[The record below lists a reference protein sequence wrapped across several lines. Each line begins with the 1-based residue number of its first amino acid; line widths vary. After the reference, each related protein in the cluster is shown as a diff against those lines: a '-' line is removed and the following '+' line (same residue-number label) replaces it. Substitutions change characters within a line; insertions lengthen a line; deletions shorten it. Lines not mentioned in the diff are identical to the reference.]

1 MALTAE
7 QTTAQNFKDFYDRIR
22 PLLNA
27 QHYHVDRSG
36 QELKC
41 GDYNIQGNPTIP
53 VGLSQ
58 NTHLTLTARGGQHPA
73 NFTIENGNII
83 IPEGMT
89 VNIASNMV
97 VNNNGSESE
106 TNSLFMIYD
115 YKNSA
120 NIGYASAVYHGNGVA
135 RTGSYIYNYTAPS
148 GGAEIGLKCTYNAVA
163 ARTIGGESGLT
174 ITEVGRIVDP
184 VQYVSSGDN
193 LEETPVGNIISYMGN
208 NVPKHYLACDGHEYP
223 IGSYPELEAHFI
235 AEFGSVN
242 YFGGDGTSNWAVPD
256 LRGEFLR
263 GTGTNSHTNQGAGE
277 NVGIH
282 QDGTAT
288 PSVSAGYDGLY
299 INNIPASGT
308 NGSDNIDS
316 GYKKNVSN
324 RSASVNIAGT
334 WSTTANNM
342 VTSRPTNTSVQY
354 CIKYETTYHVIVPS
368 HAYKCEATYGLTYN
382 SGGKCYDSYSMTCT
396 AGDASMIDGNYFVAP
411 IDGWYSVSFKSSQV
425 AYTNTSVQ
433 YILINNN
440 AFADGTGSGTN
451 HTHFGI
457 NMTDTIYLS
466 KGDKV
471 NYRVYTNANT
481 LTLPDTRSASF
492 CLLTSN
498 YNPTIVS
505 ADSVYSE
512 NEQMIGYWTDG
523 KPLYQKTISTTAP
536 EVATEGTT
544 KTRNIPINV
553 SVETFVLG
561 NGIIY
566 LANGV
571 DTTIPSVTTE
581 INNRVWIR
589 MFNSTF
595 TDLPNHIQLASTTPI
610 YNNQPVNITIR
621 YTKTTDTAS
630 TLQIENSLLL
640 NRPDLWTVGTE
651 YHFGGGLYGQRL
663 VSTSSITI
671 TAKQHKDIPVLSG
684 ISRIMSSGGM
694 FTGIDTSSNNFS
706 CQVPSTYDTSWST
719 GFYIDQNSS
728 PNQLKYWFK
737 NDNTSSI
744 TILSY
749 DVWVTYKK

>member
-73 NFTIENGNII
+73 NFTIKDGNIV

-163 ARTIGGESGLT
+163 ARTVGGESGLT
-174 ITEVGRIVDP
+174 ITEIGRIVDP
-184 VQYVSSGDN
+184 IQYVSSGDN

-263 GTGTNSHTNQGAGE
+263 GTGTNSRANNGNGA
-277 NVGIH
+277 NVGEH
-282 QDGTAT
+282 QDSTQHAVLVGGYSGGNAKKVEVRGVPDGGGNMAAVNTDMLL
-288 PSVSAGYDGLY
+288 PGSVL
-299 INNIPASGT
+299 SG
-308 NGSDNIDS
+308 SKI
-316 GYKKNVSN
+316 VS
-324 RSASVNIAGT
+324 
-334 WSTTANNM
+334 TANTGTIGDLSSSANSRY
-342 VTSRPTNTSVQY
+342 TSRPTNTSVQY
-354 CIKYETTYHVIVPS
+354 CIKYESTYHVIVPS
-368 HAYKCEATYGLTYN
+368 HAYKVSVAA
-382 SGGKCYDSYSMTCT
+382 SI
-396 AGDASMIDGNYFVAP
+396 DASTNSEVAATLNSSDIIGDISLVSGNYLVAP
-411 IDGWYSVSFKSSQV
+411 VDGWYSVGCNWTCHGSFDQD
-425 AYTNTSVQ
+425 Y
-433 YILINNN
+433 YFEIN
-440 AFADGTGSGTN
+440 GTGLSASKQIGLSNTL
-451 HTHFGI
+451 
-457 NMTDTIYLS
+457 YLN

-471 NYRVYTNANT
+471 RIIKYNGAANEGYIN
-481 LTLPDTRSASF
+481 F

-498 YNPTIVS
+498 VHENII
-505 ADSVYSE
+505 AGGEVYSTT
-512 NEQMIGYWTDG
+512 EQVIGTHIDG
-523 KPLYQKTISTTAP
+523 KPLYQITYK
-536 EVATEGTT
+536 
-544 KTRNIPINV
+544 KDNV
-553 SVETFVLG
+553 SNGATTVESSFITNKSVDRVINIEACRLG
-561 NGIIY
+561 TNGYIDSFDADNNY
-566 LANGV
+566 V
-571 DTTIPSVTTE
+571 C
-581 INNRVWIR
+581 INNG
-589 MFNSTF
+589 
-595 TDLPNHIQLASTTPI
+595 
-610 YNNQPVNITIR
+610 NIVINMAQTGVTWSWLITVK
-621 YTKTTDTAS
+621 YTKTTDVANTY
-630 TLQIENSLLL
+630 TYKNSLLL
-640 NRPDLWTVGTE
+640 TRPDLWTENTE
-651 YHFGGGLYGQRL
+651 IDFGGGLYGYRATGNMPAIAANTNTVRVNL
-663 VSTSSITI
+663 LAS
-671 TAKQHKDIPVLSG
+671 LSG
-684 ISRIMSSGGM
+684 TSTIINYGGSVHGYNSANKVVNVPVGQALPRQNEPLAVKAIAGL
-694 FTGIDTSSNNFS
+694 FVTGGAGMVLEINLGDLYTTTSN
-706 CQVPSTYDTSWST
+706 TYD
-719 GFYIDQNSS
+719 I
-728 PNQLKYWFK
+728 WF
-737 NDNTSSI
+737 
-744 TILSY
+744 
-749 DVWVTYKK
+749 TYKK